1 MPERILKSTFV
12 NPDARV
18 RCPTPDCWGDLVLF
32 PTGEV
37 DTDGIP
43 AFADGTLCPLC
54 MSSFELESDISD
66 RDLYLKVAWIRAN
79 RDPNAAAGSR
89 EGRAGGRRS
98 RRSE

>member
-18 RCPTPDCWGDLVLF
+18 RCPTADCWGDLVLF

-43 AFADGTLCPLC
+43 AFTDGTLCPLC
-54 MSSFELESDISD
+54 MRSFEIEPDISD

-79 RDPNAAAGSR
+79 PGQTPPDRIEPPEPSAA
-89 EGRAGGRRS
+89 
-98 RRSE
+98 

>member
-1 MPERILKSTFV
+1 VPERILKSTFV

-18 RCPTPDCWGDLVLF
+18 RCPTADCWGDLVLF

-54 MSSFELESDISD
+54 MRSFEIEPDISD

-79 RDPNAAAGSR
+79 PGQTPPDHIEPPEPSAP
-89 EGRAGGRRS
+89 
-98 RRSE
+98 